1 MIRAIAQIALR
12 EWKRILTRK
21 DHYIVLLVLPA
32 FLFFFYALIF
42 DKQQAKDLP
51 VAVWDD
57 DRSPVSRQITF
68 LLEQTAS
75 IHITHAVS
83 SETEMRQLMQ
93 EKKIIG
99 AVHFPKNM
107 EADIKSRHPVK
118 VAVYTNASALIP
130 SKLVY
135 KDASTVIITA
145 GSGVNLQKFMKTGM
159 TQGKAMALIMP
170 VSLELFTLY
179 NPTYNYQNYLVPGLV
194 TVAMMM
200 IIIMVTVLMF
210 NKEWEEGT
218 ARELA
223 VMGKGHAGIVFT
235 GKTIAHLTASWINF
249 ALVFGVIFPI
259 FSMYH
264 AGTWWNLFV
273 MFNLMSLACIGIGA
287 MVSVLMMD
295 VMLALDFGIFYT
307 SPAFVFSGFTFPRWG
322 MPWYDQYYAAIMP
335 YTPFLDAFFK
345 LYFMELPLRYAGPEA
360 LRLLLFIGFTFFIAV
375 FFLQKRFQ
383 KTPYHAV
390 PLAAS

>member
-32 FLFFFYALIF
+32 LLFFFYALIF
-42 DKQQAKDLP
+42 DKQQAEDLP
-51 VAVWDD
+51 VAIWDE

-75 IHITHAVS
+75 IHITQSVS
-83 SETEMRQLMQ
+83 SETELRQLMQ

-107 EADIKSRHPVK
+107 ERDIKSRHPVK

-159 TQGKAMALIMP
+159 PQGKAMALIMP
-170 VSLELFTLY
+170 VNLQLFTLY
-179 NPTYNYQNYLVPGLV
+179 NPTYNYQTYLVPGLV

-200 IIIMVTVLMF
+200 MIIMVCVLMF

-218 ARELA
+218 VSELA
-223 VMGKGHAGIVFT
+223 EMGRGNAGIIFT
-235 GKTIAHLTASWINF
+235 GKTLAHLTASWINF
-249 ALVFGVIFPI
+249 ALVFGIIFPI

-264 AGTWWNLFV
+264 PGTWWSLFV

-287 MVSVLMMD
+287 MVSVLMLD

-375 FFLQKRFQ
+375 FFLQKRLQ
-383 KTPYHAV
+383 KIPHAA

>member
-1 MIRAIAQIALR
+1 MIRATAQIALR

-32 FLFFFYALIF
+32 FLFFFYAFIF
-42 DKQQAKDLP
+42 DKQQAEDLP
-51 VAVWDD
+51 VAIWDD
-57 DRSPVSRQITF
+57 DRSAVSRQITF

-75 IHITHAVS
+75 IHITASVS
-83 SETEMRQLMQ
+83 SETELRQLMQ

-107 EADIKSRHPVK
+107 EKDIKSRHPVK

-135 KDASTVIITA
+135 KDAAGVIITA

-159 TQGKAMALIMP
+159 TEGKAMALIMP
-170 VSLELFTLY
+170 VKLQLFTLY

-200 IIIMVTVLMF
+200 MIIMVTVLIF

-218 ARELA
+218 EQELA
-223 VMGKGHAGIVFT
+223 EIGRGNAGVVFT
-235 GKTIAHLTASWINF
+235 GKALAHLTASWINF
-249 ALVFGVIFPI
+249 ALVFGIIFPI

-264 AGTWWNLFV
+264 AGTWWSLFV

-287 MVSVLMMD
+287 MVSVIMLD

-375 FFLQKRFQ
+375 FFLQKRLD
-383 KTPYHAV
+383 KTQTHAAPV
-390 PLAAS
+390 TAS